1 MLPFNFEVTAGT
13 VYRKRSANNENDIH
27 RQMFKVD
34 RIVVNPNT
42 VAMLTGVMDWDMAL
56 LRLSKPV
63 VYDSYTQPV
72 CLPSQGEAVPT
83 NSLCYLAGWGY
94 INSQQR
100 KWYNSSQ

>member
-72 CLPSQGEAVPT
+72 CLPSQGETVPIY
-83 NSLCYLAGWGY
+83 SLCYLAGWGY